1 MTHLPFSF
9 PLLPM
14 LAIVSRIVVCCLFTW
29 FFGGIYSFGRGI
41 FLICMN
47 MGFFCCFIQYLV
59 LCMALYWD
67 LMKTEF
73 YKLADCF
80 VLSHI
85 FSYLAVASIVL
96 WLFCFIL

>member
-59 LCMALYWD
+59 LCMALYIG
-67 LMKTEF
+67 T
-73 YKLADCF
+73 
-80 VLSHI
+80 
-85 FSYLAVASIVL
+85 
-96 WLFCFIL
+96 

>member
-14 LAIVSRIVVCCLFTW
+14 LAIVSRIVVSCLFTW

-47 MGFFCCFIQYLV
+47 MGFFVV
-59 LCMALYWD
+59 L
-67 LMKTEF
+67 
-73 YKLADCF
+73 
-80 VLSHI
+80 
-85 FSYLAVASIVL
+85 FSI
-96 WLFCFIL
+96 